1 MKHTSKQRKSYTA
14 LSRKIAVGLASG
26 LLFVGIGQYPSIA
39 LAHPDPS
46 TTGIYS
52 DTGDVTGGNY
62 TVEPGLAVT
71 TEAAGGAAVNPN
83 KQAVSVT
90 NSTLTLN
97 GMLSNSGY
105 GGYSYLDALAAATAA
120 KNSLVLPGTIKVAAD
135 DDRLYGAFGGF
146 AYAGL
151 AEVPAGSNGT
161 LSADASGN
169 TATGTGADSTFHFV
183 TDFSKVTIP
192 EVTDYSPGTISPEAG
207 LELKSALMGGYA
219 VTSATSTA
227 GAAGKR
233 NVQSIRASAVADNN
247 TVTFSTLN
255 LQPEVAVTG
264 QDGSQGQAI
273 EYRSMVTAG
282 GGQAM
287 ALNNARGSYVDH
299 SDTNIASSDGNTF
312 IVGTLNLEERVNSV
326 KAELEQTTTL
336 SGGDALARYQAPSS
350 MEKRKSDGKVSIITE
365 SYQNT
370 TYSNII
376 NTATADNNTETL
388 DAIILGGKLETDTQ
402 GQTATDVEAEGE
414 LETRAGHAEAI
425 VFLNDTDSKLNGL
438 VNNAQANGNTLT
450 VRKVEQNIAQSTQQD
465 AQGTVIQAST
475 VTMMLH
481 GGNARTEVTQNG
493 THNVSWTNV
502 QNSAAANNN
511 TITLENISSNATES
525 SLTGGAATSDIM
537 PMEGTGAMT
546 ATITSNTASASGNT
560 AQMGLNTPVNMGLG
574 CVVSSGV
581 ADVSVAA
588 QNNFNN
594 NAGTDN
600 GLTMTVETMN
610 ADASNNTIK
619 VNGKIDSSGNNQ
631 SPATTITANGGSATA
646 GLSFVGATT
655 NTYISRDTAS
665 WQNGAITANNN
676 TVDLTTA
683 YTYTAAGKGALP
695 KAALPTFTA
704 VGGSA
709 SGSLGNMNTNANVT
723 LGNLRLEG
731 TGNAITI
738 NNSIDITNAP
748 KGQLDT
754 SYTLTGGAASFGI
767 NNTAPVLKDAQG
779 TALPVTPQPF
789 NIASAAPAITAS
801 SNTIN
806 VTETITGTA
815 GSASG
820 ETAGSTTVDT
830 IEGGNASFTYL
841 DDTSTKSTVN
851 LIPTIEVAGNTAT
864 ITSTDSSNGDVA
876 SIEGSTYSGGTA
888 ASTITSGKAPVA
900 GETAVTYT
908 TDNTIKYAPTMTVSG
923 NTMTLSSSF
932 DASTSTTASGTAAG
946 VISGGKAILDIV
958 NYGNNTTFDV
968 SPQADVTGNTAQV
981 TLNNTAATSTF
992 TSLARAYGG
1001 AAEMTL
1007 TNGSAETSSKDSSGN
1022 ETATKASTPEGLSF
1036 TASPVLNASGNTLT
1050 VQDTASDG
1058 ASASQAA
1065 GVTGLYGGRSAVH
1078 VTDLGTGTKSALS
1091 AGKLTADNNTVTTNR
1106 SAVDVYGGQAAIETD
1121 APQDAPLTATNLT
1134 MSASGNEVNIDG
1146 NCAKDVYGGNVLLS
1160 TNITLADTPAL
1171 SADNN
1176 TVNYNAGNVLGVL
1189 YGGLIDNGGTQSFG
1203 KGNTLNVRGTG
1214 LTAKNI
1220 AAFNTVNFYTSPG
1233 KIKDAT
1239 LLTLNGGQQTDLSGV
1254 QINTTIHNAS
1264 VLAAGD
1270 VVHLLANDATIKTDA
1285 ATDITNPVQSG
1296 VVEYKGTTK
1305 LSEDGK
1311 SLDFTA
1317 ESSSLTEQSKS
1328 LTETRA
1334 ATTTLLNSGADF
1346 FASVGITNAVDA
1358 AVREAFGDA
1367 GGASAGTL
1375 SGGASSDGNN
1385 TESGNDSAGE
1395 VKAVRSG
1402 SFTPFVAVGGSNM
1415 RAKSGSYVDT
1425 HGWNINAGFARVL
1438 KNKNGTMAFGP
1449 IVEYGR
1455 GNYTSHLDDGTRGDG
1470 DAKFFGG
1477 GLFLRQDNTSGF
1489 WYEGSIRAGHMK
1501 SDYRGNLNLANVTYD
1516 TSSNYFAAHLGIGKV
1531 NKVSEKGS
1539 LDLYT
1544 KLFYAH
1550 QGSSGADLSTGQ
1562 HFEFGAVDSVRWRVG
1577 GKYSHQV
1584 SKTGVMY
1591 AGLAY
1596 EYEFK
1601 GDATASY
1608 QGMSTPSPSI
1618 KGSSGLL
1625 ELGYRMKPGAKSPI
1639 TLDFGLNLWA
1649 GKKRGIVGL
1658 LNVSW

>member
-1 MKHTSKQRKSYTA
+1 M
-14 LSRKIAVGLASG
+14 
-26 LLFVGIGQYPSIA
+26 
-39 LAHPDPS
+39 
-46 TTGIYS
+46 
-52 DTGDVTGGNY
+52 
-62 TVEPGLAVT
+62 
-71 TEAAGGAAVNPN
+71 
-83 KQAVSVT
+83 
-90 NSTLTLN
+90 
-97 GMLSNSGY
+97 
-105 GGYSYLDALAAATAA
+105 
-120 KNSLVLPGTIKVAAD
+120 
-135 DDRLYGAFGGF
+135 
-146 AYAGL
+146 
-151 AEVPAGSNGT
+151 
-161 LSADASGN
+161 
-169 TATGTGADSTFHFV
+169 
-183 TDFSKVTIP
+183 
-192 EVTDYSPGTISPEAG
+192 
-207 LELKSALMGGYA
+207 
-219 VTSATSTA
+219 
-227 GAAGKR
+227 
-233 NVQSIRASAVADNN
+233 
-247 TVTFSTLN
+247 
-255 LQPEVAVTG
+255 
-264 QDGSQGQAI
+264 
-273 EYRSMVTAG
+273 
-282 GGQAM
+282 
-287 ALNNARGSYVDH
+287 
-299 SDTNIASSDGNTF
+299 
-312 IVGTLNLEERVNSV
+312 
-326 KAELEQTTTL
+326 
-336 SGGDALARYQAPSS
+336 
-350 MEKRKSDGKVSIITE
+350 
-365 SYQNT
+365 
-370 TYSNII
+370 
-376 NTATADNNTETL
+376 
-388 DAIILGGKLETDTQ
+388 
-402 GQTATDVEAEGE
+402 EAEGE

-820 ETAGSTTVDT
+820 ETAGSATVDT

-841 DDTSTKSTVN
+841 DDTSTESTVN
-851 LIPTIEVAGNTAT
+851 LTPTIEVAGNTAT
-864 ITSTDSSNGDVA
+864 ITSTDTSNGDVA
-876 SIEGSTYSGGTA
+876 SIEGSTFSGGTA
-888 ASTITSGKAPVA
+888 ASTITSGKAPAA
-900 GETAVTYT
+900 GETAATYT
-908 TDNTIKYAPTMTVSG
+908 KDNTIKYAPTMTVSG
-923 NTMTLSSSF
+923 NTLTLTSSF

-946 VISGGKAILDIV
+946 VISGGKANLDIV
-958 NYGNNTTFDV
+958 NYGNNTTFIV
-968 SPQADVTGNTAQV
+968 SPRADVTGNTAQV
-981 TLNNTAATSTF
+981 TLSNTAATSTF
-992 TSLARAYGG
+992 TGLARAYGG

-1007 TNGSAETSSKDSSGN
+1007 TNGSAESSSNGSTESSSNGSSGT
-1022 ETATKASTPEGLSF
+1022 ETKTETKTPASTPQGLSF

-1091 AGKLTADNNTVTTNR
+1091 AAKLTADNNIVTTNR
-1106 SAVDVYGGQAAIETD
+1106 STVDVYGGQAAIETD
-1121 APQDAPLTATNLT
+1121 APPEAPLTATNLT
-1134 MSASGNEVNIDG
+1134 MSASSNTVNIGG
-1146 NCAKDVYGGNVLLS
+1146 NIAKDVYGGNVLLS
-1160 TNITLADTPAL
+1160 SNITLADAPTL

-1176 TVNYNAGNVLGVL
+1176 TVNFNAGNVLGVL
-1189 YGGLIDNGGTQSFG
+1189 YGGLINNGGIQSFG

-1233 KIKDAT
+1233 KIKDTT
-1239 LLTLNGGQQTDLSGV
+1239 LLTLNGGQQTDLSGT
-1254 QINTTIHNAS
+1254 QINTTIHKDSEFAI
-1264 VLAAGD
+1264 GD
-1270 VVHLLANDATIKTDA
+1270 VVHLLVNDATIKTDA
-1285 ATDITNPVQSG
+1285 ATVITNPTQGAVI
-1296 VVEYKGTTK
+1296 EYKGAAR
-1305 LSEDGK
+1305 LSADGK
-1311 SLDFTA
+1311 SIDLTGVTR
-1317 ESSSLTEQSKS
+1317 SITEQSKS

-1334 ATTTLLNSGADF
+1334 AATTMLNSSTDF
-1346 FASVGITNAVDA
+1346 FASTGIANAVDA
-1358 AVREAFGDA
+1358 AEAEV
-1367 GGASAGTL
+1367 S
-1375 SGGASSDGNN
+1375 GASSGGSNA
-1385 TESGNDSAGE
+1385 ESGNGAAGE
-1395 VKAVRSG
+1395 VKELQDG
-1402 SFTPFVAVGGSNM
+1402 SFTPFVAMSGSNM
-1415 RAKSGSYVDT
+1415 RAKPGSYVDT
-1425 HGWNINAGFARVL
+1425 RGWNINAGFARVL

-1470 DAKFFGG
+1470 DAKFFGAG
-1477 GLFLRQDNTSGF
+1477 VFLRQNNTNGL
-1489 WYEGSIRAGHMK
+1489 WYEGSLRGGRMK
-1501 SDYRGNLNLANVTYD
+1501 SDYRGNLNRLDVTYD
-1516 TSSNYFAAHLGIGKV
+1516 TSNNYFAAHLGIGKV

-1539 LDLYT
+1539 LDVYT
-1544 KLFYAH
+1544 KLFYAY
-1550 QGSSGADLSTGQ
+1550 QGSTGADLSTGE
-1562 HFEFGAVDSVRWRVG
+1562 HFDFGSVNSVRWRVG
-1577 GKYSHQV
+1577 GKYSHHV
-1584 SKTGVMY
+1584 GKTGVMY

-1608 QGMSTPSPSI
+1608 QGMSTPSPSL

-1658 LNVSW
+1658 LNVGW

>member
-1 MKHTSKQRKSYTA
+1 
-14 LSRKIAVGLASG
+14 
-26 LLFVGIGQYPSIA
+26 
-39 LAHPDPS
+39 
-46 TTGIYS
+46 
-52 DTGDVTGGNY
+52 
-62 TVEPGLAVT
+62 
-71 TEAAGGAAVNPN
+71 
-83 KQAVSVT
+83 
-90 NSTLTLN
+90 
-97 GMLSNSGY
+97 
-105 GGYSYLDALAAATAA
+105 
-120 KNSLVLPGTIKVAAD
+120 
-135 DDRLYGAFGGF
+135 
-146 AYAGL
+146 
-151 AEVPAGSNGT
+151 
-161 LSADASGN
+161 
-169 TATGTGADSTFHFV
+169 
-183 TDFSKVTIP
+183 
-192 EVTDYSPGTISPEAG
+192 
-207 LELKSALMGGYA
+207 
-219 VTSATSTA
+219 
-227 GAAGKR
+227 
-233 NVQSIRASAVADNN
+233 
-247 TVTFSTLN
+247 
-255 LQPEVAVTG
+255 
-264 QDGSQGQAI
+264 
-273 EYRSMVTAG
+273 
-282 GGQAM
+282 
-287 ALNNARGSYVDH
+287 
-299 SDTNIASSDGNTF
+299 
-312 IVGTLNLEERVNSV
+312 
-326 KAELEQTTTL
+326 
-336 SGGDALARYQAPSS
+336 
-350 MEKRKSDGKVSIITE
+350 
-365 SYQNT
+365 
-370 TYSNII
+370 
-376 NTATADNNTETL
+376 
-388 DAIILGGKLETDTQ
+388 
-402 GQTATDVEAEGE
+402 
-414 LETRAGHAEAI
+414 
-425 VFLNDTDSKLNGL
+425 
-438 VNNAQANGNTLT
+438 
-450 VRKVEQNIAQSTQQD
+450 
-465 AQGTVIQAST
+465 
-475 VTMMLH
+475 
-481 GGNARTEVTQNG
+481 
-493 THNVSWTNV
+493 
-502 QNSAAANNN
+502 
-511 TITLENISSNATES
+511 
-525 SLTGGAATSDIM
+525 
-537 PMEGTGAMT
+537 
-546 ATITSNTASASGNT
+546 
-560 AQMGLNTPVNMGLG
+560 
-574 CVVSSGV
+574 
-581 ADVSVAA
+581 
-588 QNNFNN
+588 
-594 NAGTDN
+594 
-600 GLTMTVETMN
+600 
-610 ADASNNTIK
+610 
-619 VNGKIDSSGNNQ
+619 
-631 SPATTITANGGSATA
+631 
-646 GLSFVGATT
+646 
-655 NTYISRDTAS
+655 
-665 WQNGAITANNN
+665 
-676 TVDLTTA
+676 
-683 YTYTAAGKGALP
+683 
-695 KAALPTFTA
+695 
-704 VGGSA
+704 
-709 SGSLGNMNTNANVT
+709 
-723 LGNLRLEG
+723 
-731 TGNAITI
+731 
-738 NNSIDITNAP
+738 
-748 KGQLDT
+748 
-754 SYTLTGGAASFGI
+754 
-767 NNTAPVLKDAQG
+767 
-779 TALPVTPQPF
+779 
-789 NIASAAPAITAS
+789 
-801 SNTIN
+801 
-806 VTETITGTA
+806 
-815 GSASG
+815 
-820 ETAGSTTVDT
+820 
-830 IEGGNASFTYL
+830 
-841 DDTSTKSTVN
+841 
-851 LIPTIEVAGNTAT
+851 
-864 ITSTDSSNGDVA
+864 
-876 SIEGSTYSGGTA
+876 
-888 ASTITSGKAPVA
+888 
-900 GETAVTYT
+900 
-908 TDNTIKYAPTMTVSG
+908 
-923 NTMTLSSSF
+923 
-932 DASTSTTASGTAAG
+932 
-946 VISGGKAILDIV
+946 
-958 NYGNNTTFDV
+958 
-968 SPQADVTGNTAQV
+968 
-981 TLNNTAATSTF
+981 
-992 TSLARAYGG
+992 
-1001 AAEMTL
+1001 
-1007 TNGSAETSSKDSSGN
+1007 
-1022 ETATKASTPEGLSF
+1022 
-1036 TASPVLNASGNTLT
+1036 
-1050 VQDTASDG
+1050 
-1058 ASASQAA
+1058 
-1065 GVTGLYGGRSAVH
+1065 
-1078 VTDLGTGTKSALS
+1078 
-1091 AGKLTADNNTVTTNR
+1091 
-1106 SAVDVYGGQAAIETD
+1106 
-1121 APQDAPLTATNLT
+1121 

-1160 TNITLADTPAL
+1160 TNITLADTPTL

-1233 KIKDAT
+1233 KIKDTT

-1254 QINTTIHNAS
+1254 QINTTIHNGS

-1489 WYEGSIRAGHMK
+1489 WYEGSLRAGHMK